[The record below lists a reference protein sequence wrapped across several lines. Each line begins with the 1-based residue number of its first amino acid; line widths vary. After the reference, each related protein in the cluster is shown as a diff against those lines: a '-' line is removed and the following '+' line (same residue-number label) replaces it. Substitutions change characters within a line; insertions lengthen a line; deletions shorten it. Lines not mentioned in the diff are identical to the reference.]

1 MVTRKKNMK
10 NLIMIKELILI
21 KMLLELYIYILFM

>member
-1 MVTRKKNMK
+1 MRKKNMK